1 MPLYQVIVLA
11 IVQAVTEFLPISSTA
26 HLILVP
32 WLFGW
37 KDPGL
42 LFDIALHLGTLGAVL
57 IYFGRSWVR
66 LLFLA
71 AGKRVLVP
79 PSGDPDHEIYENP
92 KLFWFLVAATF
103 PAGMAG
109 LLWKDAVETT
119 LRGPVVI
126 GVALIVVAGVLWSAD
141 RTGTFER
148 GLEGLK
154 LPEAL
159 AIGCAQAIALIPGT
173 SRSGITIAAALFLGL
188 RRQAAARFSFLLSS
202 PIIAGASLKAAYD
215 TWGQGGVPAEL
226 QTPFLVGILVSGV
239 AGYAVIALF
248 LKYLRRAT
256 MRVFVYYRVIFGII
270 VLALALFFRFPAAG
284 GP

>member
-109 LLWKDAVETT
+109 LLWKEAVATT

-126 GVALIVVAGVLWSAD
+126 GVALIAVAGVLWRAD
-141 RTGTFER
+141 RTGKLER
-148 GLEGLK
+148 GLERLK
-154 LPEAL
+154 LAEAL

-215 TWGQGGVPAEL
+215 VWGQGGIPAEL

-248 LKYLRRAT
+248 LKYLQRAT

-284 GP
+284 GS

>member
-71 AGKRVLVP
+71 AGKRVLAP
-79 PSGDPDHEIYENP
+79 PPGDPDHEIYENP

-103 PAGMAG
+103 PAGLAG

-126 GVALIVVAGVLWSAD
+126 GVALIVVAGVLWRAD
-141 RTGTFER
+141 RTGKFER
-148 GLEGLK
+148 GLDRLK

-215 TWGQGGVPAEL
+215 VWGQGGVPAEL

-248 LKYLRRAT
+248 LKYLQHAT

-270 VLALALFFRFPAAG
+270 VLALALFFRFPAVG